1 MEKFH
6 VEIKGSNDLPI
17 CLDLKSK
24 SDNKLKPLVIFC
36 HGFKGFKDWGAW
48 ELVSDKFAAND
59 SLFLKF
65 NFSHNG
71 TTPDALED
79 FENLKAFST
88 NNYTK
93 ELEDLQFVID
103 WAKSSQFPLEKNW
116 NKEIFLIGH
125 SRGGGIALVKNFEE
139 DLVVKTATWAGIDS
153 FDRFGTKSQIAQWEK
168 DGEHIFTNGRTGQKM
183 PIKYQFYQDY
193 INNKERLNIQHA
205 VENTSKPL
213 LVIHGTDDPAVLI
226 ESGRNINSWAK
237 NAEFVEISEANHVF
251 GSKHPFTEKTLP
263 KGLQLVVEK
272 TIDFFKF

>member
-59 SLFLKF
+59 FLFLKF

-213 LVIHGTDDPAVLI
+213 LVIHGTDDPAVLL
-226 ESGRNINSWAK
+226 ESGRNINSWAQ
-237 NAEFVEISEANHVF
+237 NAEFVEIPEANHVF